1 MINKPTH
8 FINQSSSSI
17 DLIFS
22 SNTSFA
28 KDCGSEP
35 SIYEKCHHKIIYR
48 TLNFN
53 IPLQKRSKLT
63 KRYYVNPTDYNK
75 EMLLHQISEYTRRN
89 IWLS

>member
-8 FINQSSSSI
+8 FIKHLN
-17 DLIFS
+17 
-22 SNTSFA
+22 
-28 KDCGSEP
+28 KDCGSKP
-35 SIYEKCHHKIIYR
+35 SIYEKCHHNIYQ

-63 KRYYVNPTDYNK
+63 KTYYANPTDYNK
-75 EMLLHQISEYTRRN
+75 EMLLHQISECTRRN

>member
-8 FINQSSSSI
+8 FINQSSSCI

-22 SNTSFA
+22 SNTSFV

-35 SIYEKCHHKIIYR
+35 SIYEKCNHNIYR

-63 KRYYVNPTDYNK
+63 KRYYANPTDYNK
-75 EMLLHQISEYTRRN
+75 EILLHQISECTRRK